1 MNITATQLKQQTHI
15 LTHLKE
21 ENIIVT
27 KRDKP
32 FAVIIAYDKYQ
43 ELLTQNQQQA
53 INKKIQALQSIEAI
67 DLGGKDYRT
76 IKSEMA

>member
-15 LTHLKE
+15 LSHLKDE
-21 ENIIVT
+21 DIIVT

-32 FAVIIAYDKYQ
+32 FAVIISYEKYQ
-43 ELLTQNQQQA
+43 EMIAQNRQQS
-53 INKKIQALQSIEAI
+53 IDKKIQALQSIEAI
-67 DLGGKDYRT
+67 DLGGKDYRS

>member
-15 LTHLKE
+15 LSHLNAE
-21 ENIIVT
+21 DIIVT

-43 ELLTQNQQQA
+43 EMLTQNQQQA
-53 INKKIQALQSIEAI
+53 IEKKIQALQLIEAI
-67 DLGGKDYRT
+67 NLGGKDYQS